1 MLTLTD
7 LINARISAAGAQNES
22 DIIRYILEDDLN
34 SPQKKNMAD
43 GERYYAA
50 EQDVLQKNFNQ
61 GMVEETAEEESGE
74 ESVQKPFSNPNRS
87 NHHNVNPFHQLLVD
101 QKVAYIAGR
110 EPTISVAGAEEDSGL
125 KVYQELVSQVADEN
139 FNEMLQN
146 WILGASNKG
155 FEALHFYYDT
165 DGNLQYC
172 IIPAEE
178 IIPVYDSQFQRE
190 LVEVIRYYS
199 ITVVKGGVR
208 YQRRKVEWW
217 TAENVTYYTEQ
228 DKNLYIRDPAYPV
241 NPAPHWWDV
250 DLENGM
256 EKHKTAHSWGRVPF
270 VILENNRNRTTDLQP
285 IKGLI
290 DGYDLISSEGTN
302 TLLDL
307 VELYWVIQGYGGDT
321 AAAIARRLQ
330 INKAVSI
337 SDSSGKVTAEQVD
350 LPLQGRIDYLKM
362 LRRDIYHFG
371 QGIDIDNDT
380 FGTAPS
386 GVSLQFH
393 YAGLDHKAG
402 RMSAALKK
410 AIKQF
415 FWFITEDYNRRNG
428 TDYDSSLIRVTL
440 NYSRIA
446 NDAETVTIIA
456 QSKGIVSDKTLLEH
470 HPFVSDVNEELDQ
483 LESERES
490 ELDRYGFGSLPGQ
503 QVNSNEQS

>member
-22 DIIRYILEDDLN
+22 HIIRYILEDDLN

-110 EPTISVAGAEEDSGL
+110 EPTISVAGAEEDADL
-125 KVYQELVSQVADEN
+125 KAYQELVSQVADEN

-362 LRRDIYHFG
+362 LRRDIYHL
-371 QGIDIDNDT
+371 
-380 FGTAPS
+380 
-386 GVSLQFH
+386 VSVCSSIMLGWITKPVECRRH
-393 YAGLDHKAG
+393 
-402 RMSAALKK
+402 LKK
-410 AIKQF
+410 Q
-415 FWFITEDYNRRNG
+415 
-428 TDYDSSLIRVTL
+428 SS
-440 NYSRIA
+440 SF
-446 NDAETVTIIA
+446 
-456 QSKGIVSDKTLLEH
+456 S
-470 HPFVSDVNEELDQ
+470 
-483 LESERES
+483 
-490 ELDRYGFGSLPGQ
+490 GSLPRIITAGMGRIMTAL
-503 QVNSNEQS
+503 

>member
-7 LINARISAAGAQNES
+7 LINARISAAGLRNES
-22 DIIRYILEDDLN
+22 DIIRYILEDDLT

-50 EQDVLQKNFNQ
+50 EHDVLQKNFNQ
-61 GMVEETAEEESGE
+61 GVVEETAEEENGE
-74 ESVQKPFSNPNRS
+74 ESVRKPFSNPNRS

-110 EPTISVAGAEEDSGL
+110 EPTISVAGAEEDAGL
-125 KVYQELVSQVADEN
+125 KEYQEIVSRVSDEN

-155 FEALHFYYDT
+155 FEVLHFYYDT

-217 TAENVTYYTEQ
+217 TAENVTYYTEREK
-228 DKNLYIRDPAYPV
+228 DLYIRDPAYPV

-256 EKHKTAHSWGRVPF
+256 EKQKTAHSWGRVPF

-307 VELYWVIQGYGGDT
+307 VELYWVIQG
-321 AAAIARRLQ
+321 
-330 INKAVSI
+330 
-337 SDSSGKVTAEQVD
+337 
-350 LPLQGRIDYLKM
+350 
-362 LRRDIYHFG
+362 
-371 QGIDIDNDT
+371 
-380 FGTAPS
+380 
-386 GVSLQFH
+386 
-393 YAGLDHKAG
+393 
-402 RMSAALKK
+402 
-410 AIKQF
+410 
-415 FWFITEDYNRRNG
+415 
-428 TDYDSSLIRVTL
+428 
-440 NYSRIA
+440 
-446 NDAETVTIIA
+446 
-456 QSKGIVSDKTLLEH
+456 
-470 HPFVSDVNEELDQ
+470 
-483 LESERES
+483 
-490 ELDRYGFGSLPGQ
+490 
-503 QVNSNEQS
+503 